1 MQRGPDLAMAR
12 DRRFESTFLQRRVL
26 CEPASSR
33 KTLTGVS
40 PMPWSA
46 RQVRTRRSNNV
57 DLRSRGETA
66 DWAAAEPT
74 GSREADASRMEEHHL
89 PDRRGGQMPAL
100 WQEVQAQTAPLSPK
114 GRLAIVHGSRHSVQN
129 DRPHVVIAAVLE
141 AMCEARADR

>member
-1 MQRGPDLAMAR
+1 MLDSEPVVALGAPDERFLAREDTRWRQPDAVERPPGADAPFQRTAD
-12 DRRFESTFLQRRVL
+12 T
-26 CEPASSR
+26 
-33 KTLTGVS
+33 
-40 PMPWSA
+40 
-46 RQVRTRRSNNV
+46 NV

-74 GSREADASRMEEHHL
+74 GSREADASRIEEHHL
-89 PDRRGGQMPAL
+89 PDRRGGQMPAAL

-114 GRLAIVHGSRHSVQN
+114 GRLAIVQGSRHSVQN